1 LSELQKI
8 PRKPP
13 TVRDV
18 AELAQVSTA
27 TVSRV
32 LAGTDPVREDLRER
46 VFRASNE
53 LGYTPNRVARNL
65 RVRSTRMIGV
75 VVPDIENPF
84 FTSAICGIEEV
95 LQSANYGLLLGNY
108 SEDPKRENELL
119 GTLRAEGAAGI
130 IFTPSNAPGADY
142 RDLIQAHIPTV
153 AISRSPARLN
163 VDSVTVANRAGARA
177 ATEHLIQLR
186 HRRIAFINGPLV
198 ISTARERQAGY
209 EEAFA
214 AADLQIRQDLIV
226 YGDFR
231 QKSGYQAMQVLLNLP
246 SPPTAVFTASN
257 LLTLGAL
264 QAIHEGGWKIPQQ
277 IAVVGFDDLAWATS
291 LQPPLTAVAQP
302 ARDVGVTAAR
312 LLLDRLAEPERPTR
326 RIVLE
331 TRLVVRAS
339 CGAPLYDRVIEGK
352 EDAQASDGIDP

>member
-1 LSELQKI
+1 LSEPTNI
-8 PRKPP
+8 SRKPP

-18 AELAQVSTA
+18 ARHAQVSTA

-65 RVRSTRMIGV
+65 RIRSTRMIGV

-108 SEDPKRENELL
+108 GENPKRESDLL

-130 IFTPSNAPGADY
+130 ILTPSNAPEAEY

-153 AISRSPARLN
+153 AISRSTARLN

-177 ATEHLIQLR
+177 ATEHLIRLG
-186 HRRIAFINGPLV
+186 HRKIAFINGPLV
-198 ISTARERQAGY
+198 ISTARERQTGY

-214 AADLQIRQDLIV
+214 AADLAILSELIV
-226 YGDFR
+226 HGDFR
-231 QKSGYQAMQVLLNLP
+231 QKSGYQAMQVLLKLT

-264 QAIHEGGWKIPQQ
+264 QAIHEGGLRIPEQ

-302 ARDVGVTAAR
+302 AREVGVTAAR
-312 LLLDRLAEPERPTR
+312 LLLDRLAEPDRPTR

-339 CGAPLYDRVIEGK
+339 CGAPLTLV
-352 EDAQASDGIDP
+352 ASRD

>member
-1 LSELQKI
+1 LSEPTNI
-8 PRKPP
+8 SRKPP

-18 AELAQVSTA
+18 ARHAQVSTA

-95 LQSANYGLLLGNY
+95 LQSANYSLLLGNY
-108 SEDPKRENELL
+108 GENPKRENELL

-130 IFTPSNAPGADY
+130 ILTPSNAPEAEY

-153 AISRSPARLN
+153 AISRSTARLN

-177 ATEHLIQLR
+177 ATEHLIRLG
-186 HRRIAFINGPLV
+186 HRKIAFINGPLV
-198 ISTARERQAGY
+198 ISTARERQTGY

-214 AADLQIRQDLIV
+214 AADLPILSELIFH
-226 YGDFR
+226 GDFR
-231 QKSGYQAMQVLLNLP
+231 QKSGYQAMQLLLKLT

-257 LLTLGAL
+257 LFTLGAL
-264 QAIHEGGWKIPQQ
+264 QAIHEGGWKIPEQ

-312 LLLDRLAEPERPTR
+312 LLLDRLAEPDRPTR

-339 CGAPLYDRVIEGK
+339 CGAPLHDRVSL
-352 EDAQASDGIDP
+352 ASYE

>member
-1 LSELQKI
+1 MSETSKI
-8 PRKPP
+8 LRQPP

-32 LAGTDPVREDLRER
+32 LAGADVVREDLRER
-46 VFRASNE
+46 VIRASNT

-65 RVRSTRMIGV
+65 RARTTRVIGV

-95 LQSANYGLLLGNY
+95 LQAANYGLLLANY
-108 SEDPKRENELL
+108 SENPKRENELL

-130 IFTPSNAPGADY
+130 IFTPSNAPEADY
-142 RDLIQAHIPTV
+142 RELIQAHIPMV
-153 AISRSPARLN
+153 AISRSPVGLS
-163 VDSVTVANRAGARA
+163 VDSVSVANRAGARA
-177 ATEHLIQLR
+177 ATEHLIHLG
-186 HRRIAFINGPLV
+186 HRRIAFINGPFL

-214 AADLQIRQDLIV
+214 AADLQMLQELII

-231 QKSGYQAMQVLLNLP
+231 HKSGYQAMKALLNLP

-264 QAIHEGGWKIPQQ
+264 QAIHERSWKIPQQ
-277 IAVVGFDDLAWATS
+277 IAIVGFDDLAWAAS

-312 LLLDRLAEPERPTR
+312 LLLDRLAEPQRPTR

-339 CGAPLYDRVIEGK
+339 CGAASYDRVRVGK
-352 EDAQASDGIDP
+352 DLAEAPRWDRY